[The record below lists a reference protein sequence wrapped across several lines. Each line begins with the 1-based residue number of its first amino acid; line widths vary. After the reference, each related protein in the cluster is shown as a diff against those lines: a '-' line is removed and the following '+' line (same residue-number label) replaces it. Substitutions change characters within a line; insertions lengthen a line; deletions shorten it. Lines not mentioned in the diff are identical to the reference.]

1 MKALRLSVAFLFAA
15 AAPTTTVTA
24 ASPTIQVGGNTFLA
38 GAAIPVAYQL
48 HGSASGVG
56 EFIGIF
62 PSSVSPQK
70 LQSEGLLWKW
80 LCDRQGTNCPSST
93 ISSKGNVQ
101 FSGISAAWH
110 HSSDWPLIAGT
121 YRAYLLTNDMTA
133 TFWPVLAQSD
143 TFTVTAGST
152 SGNAQALTHLAD
164 ARSAIEDLIRNDQTL
179 APKFLRM
186 GFHDCIGGCD
196 GALPYHPNTSRVFT
210 SVL

>member
-1 MKALRLSVAFLFAA
+1 MKALNLSVAFLFAA

-24 ASPTIQVGGNTFLA
+24 ANPNIQVGGNAFLA
-38 GAAIPVAYQL
+38 GATIPVVYQL
-48 HGSASGVG
+48 QGSSTGVG
-56 EFIGIF
+56 DFIGIF
-62 PSSVSPQK
+62 PSSVGPQK

-110 HSSDWPLIAGT
+110 HTADWPLVKGT
-121 YRAYLLTNDMTA
+121 YRAYLLQNDMSA

-143 TFTVTAGST
+143 TFIITASNT
-152 SGNAQALTHLAD
+152 SSNSQALAHLVQ
-164 ARSAIEDLIRNDQTL
+164 ARSAIEGLIRSDQTL

-186 GFHDCIGGCD
+186 GFHDCLGGCD
-196 GALPYHPNTSRVFT
+196 GTLQ
-210 SVL
+210 